1 MNGTSDDRFFLC
13 ALLYWDQSC
22 LHGVLKSPKQTQCSE
37 WQSPLLDGSQGETRE
52 AGGRGGTALPPQPH
66 FRLLL
71 VSVVWK
77 TLEADMRFSMYWP
90 RTWFSD
96 FNLRFSSFTASTL
109 ADRSAVTTKT
119 NQTHIQEFH
128 AKKILNGVD

>member
-1 MNGTSDDRFFLC
+1 MTASSFVLFSTRTKEKLPAWCPEEPKANTMFRVAETPAGREPEGDVGGWGSWWHSSPTSI
-13 ALLYWDQSC
+13 
-22 LHGVLKSPKQTQCSE
+22 
-37 WQSPLLDGSQGETRE
+37 
-52 AGGRGGTALPPQPH
+52 PPQPH

-128 AKKILNGVD
+128 TKKIVNGVD